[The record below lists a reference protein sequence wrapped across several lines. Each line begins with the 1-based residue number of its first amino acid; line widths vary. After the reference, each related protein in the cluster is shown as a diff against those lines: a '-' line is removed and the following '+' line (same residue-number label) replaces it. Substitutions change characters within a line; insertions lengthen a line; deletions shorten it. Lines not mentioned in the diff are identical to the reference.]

1 VPAGSISAA
10 LEMAAGTLGRPPR
23 LGVLVTPPFFPIRVG
38 A

>member
-1 VPAGSISAA
+1 
-10 LEMAAGTLGRPPR
+10 MAAGTLGRPPR